1 MKFIFI
7 NIFINLLFIFQSYGK
22 SFNSEF
28 KIVKQTQ
35 TYFCPLLF
43 KSEPFHLDQKWS
55 VLKKTKTVHR
65 YKNKETQN
73 FFTINII
80 SNIKEVKKLVF
91 SFYNK

>member
-7 NIFINLLFIFQSYGK
+7 NIFINLLFIFQCYGK

-28 KIVKQTQ
+28 KVVKQTQ

-55 VLKKTKTVHR
+55 VFKKQKQFIGIKIKKLRIFLQLILFLILKKL
-65 YKNKETQN
+65 KN
-73 FFTINII
+73 
-80 SNIKEVKKLVF
+80 
-91 SFYNK
+91 